1 MPQNAPTGAAGDS
14 VASPSPHACA
24 SESGSILPMTEAF
37 EAVPLH
43 TLLETAGRTYADRPA
58 MDFLGRKWTWGEIAA
73 LSVRMARGLQDMGV
87 AKGDRVG
94 LFLPNTPYYLIAYF
108 AIARAGGVV
117 VNYNPLYAEREL
129 AHQIEDSGTRFMV
142 TVDLE
147 MMCAKLE
154 RMLHTTCLEKVVL
167 CNFAKAL
174 PFPKNLLF
182 HVFKSGEIA
191 RKFHDDRTMRF
202 EDLVD
207 HEDAPVSVSID
218 PVVDVALLQYTG
230 GTTGVPK
237 GAMLTHANIVAN
249 AVQCRKWFADAR
261 PGQDRMLGV
270 LPFFHVFA
278 MTAVMN
284 LSVLNGFEIIALPR
298 FDIREILRAISW
310 KKPHYFPAV
319 PAICN
324 AINTFEGLGTYN
336 LSSLRYVVSGGA
348 PLPQEIRRS
357 FEKKTGCSI
366 VEGYGLTEASPV
378 VCVNPVGAGNCPG
391 SIGLPL
397 PWTELRLVSLA
408 DGRTLAGTGERGEL
422 CVQGPQV
429 MAGYWNRPDETQK
442 VLIDGWLHT
451 GDIATIDAQ
460 GYAFIVDRLKDLI
473 ITNGYNVYPR
483 NVEEAIHMH
492 PGIEECI
499 VAGLP
504 DPARGEIVKAWIKLK
519 PGRRMGAE
527 DVREFLMDKLSP
539 IEIPRTIEFR
549 DAPLP
554 RTLIGKLS
562 RKDVLAQ
569 EALPARG

>member
-1 MPQNAPTGAAGDS
+1 MPQSVPTGRSGGDPSSVFVAPSTFANADLNAPIASFPVHRLLDEAGQAYGA
-14 VASPSPHACA
+14 
-24 SESGSILPMTEAF
+24 
-37 EAVPLH
+37 
-43 TLLETAGRTYADRPA
+43 RPA
-58 MDFLGRKWTWGEIAA
+58 MNFLGRRWTWAEIAA
-73 LSVRMARGLQDMGV
+73 LSVRMAKGLQDMGV

-108 AIARAGGVV
+108 AIARIGGVI

-129 AHQIEDSGTRFMV
+129 FHQIEDSGTRFMV
-142 TVDLE
+142 TADLSLL
-147 MMCAKLE
+147 CDKLDK
-154 RMLHTTCLEKVVL
+154 MLHTTCLEKIVL
-167 CNFAKAL
+167 CSFADAL

-182 HVFKSGEIA
+182 RIFKSGEIA
-191 RKFHDDRTMRF
+191 RAFHDDRTVRF
-202 EDLVD
+202 TDLVAS
-207 HEDAPVSVSID
+207 EGSPAPVSID
-218 PVVDVALLQYTG
+218 PEKDVALLQYTG

-237 GAMLTHANIVAN
+237 GAMLTHANIVSN
-249 AVQCRKWFADAR
+249 AVQCQRWFADAR
-261 PGQDRMLGV
+261 PGEDRILGV

-284 LSVLNGFEIIALPR
+284 LSVRNGFEIIALPR
-298 FDIREILRAISW
+298 FDIKEILRAISS
-310 KKPHYFPAV
+310 KKPQYFPAV

-324 AINTFEGLGTYN
+324 AINTFRGLERYD

-348 PLPQEIRRS
+348 PLPLEIRRS
-357 FEKKTGCSI
+357 FERKTRCAVI
-366 VEGYGLTEASPV
+366 EGYGLTEASPV
-378 VCVNPVGAGNCPG
+378 VCVNPVHGGNREG

-397 PWTELRLVSLA
+397 PLTELKLVSLV
-408 DGRTLAGTGERGEL
+408 DGRTPVGAGERGEL
-422 CVQGPQV
+422 CVRGPQV
-429 MAGYWNRPDETQK
+429 MAGYWNRPDETEK

-451 GDIATIDAQ
+451 GDVATMDAER
-460 GYAFIVDRLKDLI
+460 YVFIVDRLKDMI

-483 NVEEAIHMH
+483 NVEEAIYLH

-519 PGRRMGAE
+519 PGRRMGVE

-539 IEIPRTIEFR
+539 IEIPRIVEFR
-549 DAPLP
+549 DQPLP

-569 EALPARG
+569 ESRKSAAPA